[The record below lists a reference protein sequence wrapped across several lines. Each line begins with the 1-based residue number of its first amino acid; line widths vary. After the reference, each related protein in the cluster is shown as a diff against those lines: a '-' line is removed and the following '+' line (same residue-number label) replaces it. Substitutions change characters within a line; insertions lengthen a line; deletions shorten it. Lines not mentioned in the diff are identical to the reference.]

1 MDVGVVVYNYLVV
14 TPYLTFERL
23 GARSS
28 WGKYILVGILAYVY
42 LAFLRPYLRSAKEGL
57 AIE

>member
-1 MDVGVVVYNYLVV
+1 MDVGVVVYNNLVV
-14 TPYLTFERL
+14 TPYLSFERL

-42 LAFLRPYLRSAKEGL
+42 LAFLRPYLCSAKEG
-57 AIE
+57 

>member
-14 TPYLTFERL
+14 TPYLSFERL

-42 LAFLRPYLRSAKEGL
+42 LVFLRPYLCSAKEG
-57 AIE
+57 